1 MWEGGDSV
9 DIKVTVKDV
18 DHLAKKLQK
27 KSQEDFV
34 ACCTRATGTLFSNA
48 QKRTPVAPSAVY
60 KDKQGNVLGQHKG
73 GGLRRSLRAT
83 MPTASGQG
91 VVGYTI
97 HYAPHVEYGHR
108 QKVGQ
113 FVPVLGKRLK
123 ASFVP
128 GQYFLKSAVE
138 DTRPEF
144 YADLKK
150 TMED

>member
-1 MWEGGDSV
+1 MDVE
-9 DIKVTVKDV
+9 IKVKDV
-18 DHLAKKLQK
+18 DRLAKKLQQ
-27 KSQEDFV
+27 KSGEDFV
-34 ACCTRATGTLFSNA
+34 ACCTRATGLLFANA
-48 QKRTPVAPSAVY
+48 QKRTPVAASAVY
-60 KDKQGNVLGQHKG
+60 KDRQGNLIGQHKG

-83 MPTASGQG
+83 MPAGSVQG
-91 VVGYTI
+91 SVGYTI

-108 QKVGQ
+108 QKSGR

-150 TMED
+150 TMEE